1 MRSVC
6 DLVYEQYEMKKLQVL
21 TGFINL
27 RVGFGEGS
35 DVGLTVGE
43 SEGVFDGLL
52 RERWSQM

>member
-1 MRSVC
+1 
-6 DLVYEQYEMKKLQVL
+6 MKKLQVL

-35 DVGLTVGE
+35 SVGLTVGT
-43 SEGVFDGLL
+43 SVGVFDGLL

>member
-1 MRSVC
+1 MR
-6 DLVYEQYEMKKLQVL
+6 KLQVL

-35 DVGLTVGE
+35 GVGLTVGT
-43 SEGVFDGLL
+43 SVGVFDGLL

>member
-21 TGFINL
+21 TGLINL

-35 DVGLTVGE
+35 GVGLTVGE
-43 SEGVFDGLL
+43 SEGVFDG
-52 RERWSQM
+52 